1 MNTKLFIFFFLL
13 ILLGCKETTYK
24 VELAKALQNV
34 IGDTIELPS
43 NFKFNK
49 YNIESSKFDTYSMWS
64 KKNNFKLITYAPDI
78 TCTPCLLSDL
88 RPWYMLIDSIK
99 QNLESKTTFDI
110 LFIFETDEY
119 EELSSD
125 IQEQEFSLPFCM
137 DISKTY
143 SKNNKFVKDFPL
155 VTFLV
160 DSSNVVKLLS
170 APLGSYKSRR
180 ILLEYID
187 KND

>member
-1 MNTKLFIFFFLL
+1 MNTKLFIFGFIL

-34 IGDTIELPS
+34 IGDTIKLPS
-43 NFKFNK
+43 NFKISK
-49 YNIESSKFDTYSMWS
+49 YNVESSRFDTYSMWS
-64 KKNNFKLITYAPDI
+64 KKNHFKLITYAPDI
-78 TCTPCLLSDL
+78 TCSPCLLSDL
-88 RPWYMLIDSIK
+88 RPWYLLIDSIK
-99 QNLESKTTFDI
+99 QNIEPKTTFDI

-119 EELSSD
+119 AELSSD
-125 IQEQEFSLPFCM
+125 IQEQEFGLPFCI
-137 DISKTY
+137 DGSKVY
-143 SKNNKFVKDFPL
+143 SKNNKFVKNFPL

-170 APLGSYKSRR
+170 APLGSHKSRR

-187 KND
+187 DNY